1 MMLKKNKKRIIIKLP
16 STWIQSGRS
25 TSVKS
30 RLKHNGG
37 KYDAKNAPNPR
48 QF

>member
-1 MMLKKNKKRIIIKLP
+1 MMLKKIKKRISINLLY
-16 STWIQSGRS
+16 TWIQSGRS

-30 RLKHNGG
+30 RLKHNEG

>member
-1 MMLKKNKKRIIIKLP
+1 MMLKKNKKSIRINLP

>member
-1 MMLKKNKKRIIIKLP
+1 MMLKKIKKRISINLP

-30 RLKHNGG
+30 RLKQQGG
-37 KYDAKNAPNPR
+37 KHDAENAPNPQ